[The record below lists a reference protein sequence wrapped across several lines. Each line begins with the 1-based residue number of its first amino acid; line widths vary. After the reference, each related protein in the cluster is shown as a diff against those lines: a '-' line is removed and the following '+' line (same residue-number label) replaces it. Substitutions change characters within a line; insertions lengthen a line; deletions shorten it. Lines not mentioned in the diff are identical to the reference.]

1 MAGAGGAAPA
11 FSFRGKKEEQANF
24 GENIRLRIEIFFI
37 EPLDARL
44 PFDGCGRAQKPVQPA
59 P

>member
-44 PFDGCGRAQKPVQPA
+44 PFDGCGRAQKLVQPA